1 MSPSVDIAYHGDRIA
16 WKRIQDPS
24 QDYPVDYHMAVLGC
38 DPEKGVLDLIVKWEP
53 NAYCHFHRH
62 VAATTILVLQGE
74 QHVAEIDENGNEI
87 GRKVRKAGEY
97 ARKAGGEA
105 HMEWGGPEGAVVF
118 FSLQAQDKDGAIFE
132 LLDRRMNVL
141 SAASASAMVEALG
154 LAAG

>member
-1 MSPSVDIAYHGDRIA
+1 M
-16 WKRIQDPS
+16 
-24 QDYPVDYHMAVLGC
+24 LGC
-38 DPEKGVLDLIVKWEP
+38 DLEKGLVDLLVKWEP
-53 NAYCHFHRH
+53 GAYCHFHRH

-74 QHVAEIDENGNEI
+74 QHVAEVDDDGREI

-118 FSLQAQDKDGAIFE
+118 FSLQAQAKDGPIFE
-132 LLDRRMNVL
+132 ILDRDMNVV
-141 SAASASAMVEALG
+141 SAANVAEMVEALG

>member
-1 MSPSVDIAYHGDRIA
+1 MNPSLDIHYRGDRIP
-16 WKRIQDPS
+16 WKRIQDAS
-24 QDYPVDYHMAVLGC
+24 QGYPIDYHMAVLGC

-74 QHVAEIDENGNEI
+74 QHVAEIDAHGNEI

-105 HMEWGGPEGAVVF
+105 HMEWGGPDGAVVF
-118 FSLQAQDKDGAIFE
+118 FSLQAQEKDGPIFE
-132 LLDRRMNVL
+132 LLDREMNVL
-141 SAASASAMVEALG
+141 SAANAAAMVEALG
-154 LAAG
+154 LA